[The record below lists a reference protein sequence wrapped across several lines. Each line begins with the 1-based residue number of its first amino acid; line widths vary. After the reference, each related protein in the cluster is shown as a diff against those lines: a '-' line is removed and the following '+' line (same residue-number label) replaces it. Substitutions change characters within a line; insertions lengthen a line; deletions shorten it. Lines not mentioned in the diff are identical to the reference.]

1 MSGKDAS
8 ILLSHGSG
16 GKLTHDLVNKIF
28 LPGFSNPALDE
39 LGDSAILVIGKSRI
53 AFTTD
58 TFVVKPIFFP
68 GGDIGHLSI
77 CGTVNDL
84 AVSGARPVA
93 ISAGFIIEEGFPFS
107 HLERIVQS
115 MRDAAIAAGVVIAA
129 GDTKVVEKG
138 SADGIF
144 INTSGVGAMEDGLIS
159 GEPIAP
165 GDKIIVNGT
174 LGDHGIAVLSAR
186 ENLPVESDIVSDA
199 APLNTLIFPIL
210 KKFPGKVKF
219 MRDATRGG
227 LATVMSEIAIG
238 RHYGISLLEN
248 KIPVREAV
256 SAICEML
263 GLDPLYVANEG
274 KAVFVVKSGS
284 AQEILEFMRTQPLGR
299 DAAIIGEVTKDHPG
313 RVTLETFIGGG
324 RILDMLVGDQ
334 LPRIC

>member
-1 MSGKDAS
+1 MIDKDGA

-16 GKLTHDLVNKIF
+16 GKLTHDLINQVF
-28 LPGFSNPALDE
+28 LPLFSNPALDE
-39 LGDSAILVIGKSRI
+39 MGDSAILELGNPKI

-84 AVSGARPVA
+84 AVCGAKPAAV
-93 ISAGFIIEEGFPFS
+93 SAGFVIEEGFPIS
-107 HLERIVQS
+107 DLMRIVNS
-115 MRDAAIAAGVVIAA
+115 MRETAGIAGVKIVA

-138 SADGIF
+138 GADGIF
-144 INTSGVGAMEDGLIS
+144 INTSGVGTINDGLLS
-159 GEPIAP
+159 GEPISA
-165 GDKIIVNGT
+165 GDKILINGT

-186 ENLPVESDIVSDA
+186 EKLPVESDIISDA
-199 APLNTLIFPIL
+199 VPLNNLIFPIL
-210 KKFPGKVKF
+210 EEFPGKVKF

-227 LATVMSEIAIG
+227 LATVLNEVASG
-238 RHYGISLLEN
+238 KNFGISIAED
-248 KIPVREAV
+248 KIPVKEAV
-256 SAICEML
+256 IAICELL

-274 KAVFVVKSGS
+274 KSIFIVKSDS
-284 AQEILEFMRTQPLGR
+284 AKEILDFMHIQSLGKH
-299 DAAIIGEVTKDHPG
+299 AAIIGEITKEHPG

-324 RILDMLVGDQ
+324 RILDMLIGDQ